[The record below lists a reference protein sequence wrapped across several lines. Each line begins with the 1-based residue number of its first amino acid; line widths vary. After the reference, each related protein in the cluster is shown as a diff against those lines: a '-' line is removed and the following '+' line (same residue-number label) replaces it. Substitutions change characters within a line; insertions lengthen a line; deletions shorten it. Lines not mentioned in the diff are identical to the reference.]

1 MASNIDLSIGDI
13 SISIDKDRI
22 NETIEIPPSY
32 TPFIKTGAPDI
43 SLQLHPGEPAVSDL
57 DKVFESR
64 PIWSLH
70 RSNDRFIFDIYDSMP
85 GIERILIIAPDLARA
100 VLYFQNN
107 SGFLIDPFTGPTME
121 LLIISY
127 LAQGTG
133 VILHSCGIEI
143 DEKGYLFLG
152 ESGAGKS
159 TLARLWDK
167 KMGIDVLSDD
177 RIILR
182 KTGGQF
188 WMYGTPWHGEA
199 KFISCRG
206 VKLEKIFF
214 LHHGQVNEKKKIYEA
229 AAVQNLVTCS
239 FPPFWDAK
247 GMSIALALFSELAS
261 AVTCYNLG
269 FRPDQSAIE
278 FIYNQIT

>member
-1 MASNIDLSIGDI
+1 MIGPEVQTITWHRGRQFTEQGQCNTHPLCIPERWEGACHQILHCRGPIDFF
-13 SISIDKDRI
+13 
-22 NETIEIPPSY
+22 Y
-32 TPFIKTGAPDI
+32 FIYLTMMQKKYL
-43 SLQLHPGEPAVSDL
+43 LQLHPPARYE
-57 DKVFESR
+57 F
-64 PIWSLH
+64 
-70 RSNDRFIFDIYDSMP
+70 
-85 GIERILIIAPDLARA
+85 G
-100 VLYFQNN
+100 
-107 SGFLIDPFTGPTME
+107 
-121 LLIISY
+121 

-133 VILHSCGIEI
+133 VILHSCGIEVN
-143 DEKGYLFLG
+143 ERGYLFLG

-214 LHHGQVNEKKKIYEA
+214 LHHGQLNEVKNIHEA
-229 AAVQNLVTCS
+229 AAVQNLVTCA

-247 GMSIALALFSELAS
+247 GMRIALALFSELAS
-261 AVTCYNLG
+261 AVPCYRLD

-278 FIYNQIT
+278 FIDSQIS